1 MLRWI
6 GILLISSVI
15 LMGSSQ
21 AGTMVPQ
28 KLLSAAYKMEI
39 EPTSYVVHHS
49 GRTGHLLSS
58 SQAEQNMRQ
67 WVNELSLDKIQKR
80 TDQDGIRYDASG
92 KWGNLEVSFYMI
104 MDQPEINASEPYI
117 AMQVTGHGQPK
128 DDWPKAAERIQK
140 FLFKQRIP
148 THLHYSIQGNLE
160 HSTDTIKVA
169 HNVVKQFHAKEIEGM
184 ETDQTVSISAYSSVF
199 SESVQTKGGKMNLQV
214 AAHRDV
220 KDGKLIVTIGSPIIT
235 VEY

>member
-6 GILLISSVI
+6 GILLISSI
-15 LMGSSQ
+15 FLMGSSQ
-21 AGTMVPQ
+21 PGSAVPQ
-28 KLLSAAYKMEI
+28 TLLGVAYKMEI

-49 GRTGHLLSS
+49 GRTGHLVSA
-58 SQAEQNMRQ
+58 SQAGKNMRQ
-67 WVNELSLDKIQKR
+67 WVNELSLGKVEKR

-104 MDQPEINASEPYI
+104 IDQPEAKVSKPYI
-117 AMQVTGHGQPK
+117 AIQVTGHGKPK

-140 FLFKQRIP
+140 FLFKQEIP
-148 THLHYSIQGNLE
+148 THLHYSIQGNLD
-160 HSTDTIKVA
+160 HSTDTIKTA
-169 HNVVKQFHAKEIEGM
+169 HNIVKLLDAKEIEGM
-184 ETDQTVSISAYSSVF
+184 ETDQTVSISAYSSLF
-199 SESVQTKGGKMNLQV
+199 SESIQTGGGKMNLQV
-214 AAHRDV
+214 ATHRDV